1 MPVTSD
7 SATQDLSI
15 AQIASLLVQRWR
27 VVLAGGII
35 GIMAGAA
42 VLAFV
47 APAYR
52 YTSVIEIARIAT
64 EATATAAE
72 EPVEASESA
81 VTKLEGAI
89 IPSTQRVLADA
100 HPERSSLG
108 RVRIKAVSVK
118 DGGRIVS
125 LESGGPLVDAPFHVQ
140 LHEAV
145 IVGLAKTHER
155 PLALARNALDNS
167 QAALMRKKAEL
178 ADQLQGLTRQE
189 ALLVPSRS
197 MLEGQIAALRQELK
211 AEEPRQAAGSTG
223 GEQTLAILLVGS
235 TQEQKQVRIAALEER
250 LTIDLKKQAEELA
263 KTKAEVVR
271 KQGDLDSDISRLHM
285 RLADLSPTRAVLAPQ
300 RSLRP
305 IGLGQSSL
313 FLVLVAGGLIIAMAG
328 AVLWPTAQRRP

>member
-35 GIMAGAA
+35 GVMAGAA

-47 APAYR
+47 APTYR

-64 EATATAAE
+64 EATATAAA

-89 IPSTQRVLADA
+89 IPSAQRVLADA

-118 DGGRIVS
+118 DGGSIVS

-167 QAALMRKKAEL
+167 QAALMRKKVEL

-211 AEEPRQAAGSTG
+211 AEEPRQAARSTG
-223 GEQTLAILLVGS
+223 GEQALAILLI
-235 TQEQKQVRIAALEER
+235 TEEQKQVRIAALEER

-263 KTKAEVVR
+263 KTKAELVR
-271 KQGDLDSDISRLHM
+271 KQGDLDSDISRLRM
-285 RLADLSPTRAVLAPQ
+285 RLEDLSPTRAVLAPQ

-305 IGLGQSSL
+305 IGLSIGSL
-313 FLVLVAGGLIIAMAG
+313 SALMVLAGLAAGMIAGVIMPVTTPREA
-328 AVLWPTAQRRP
+328 